1 MAKVGAKIKEFVR
14 KRKWRVKVKT
24 WVLILILI
32 PLLFIDATLL
42 RLNHIRMA
50 ELRDAVISADVEE
63 DDEKLAAALTELKEF
78 VFSNIVVS
86 VIEENGVQRITFGTG
101 PFYLEHKY
109 MKDATAALEEAE
121 KTVVDDTNPNGNIY
135 AKAGETCRALARQN
149 GWTWSSP
156 EYINCM
162 VTEIQKYPAADEIQ
176 DKVIASL
183 PSTELYRRNYASP
196 VWTPTFAGF
205 VILATLI
212 VIVVIFIRLVVFI
225 VLRLSL
231 LFV

>member
-1 MAKVGAKIKEFVR
+1 M
-14 KRKWRVKVKT
+14 
-24 WVLILILI
+24 
-32 PLLFIDATLL
+32 
-42 RLNHIRMA
+42 
-50 ELRDAVISADVEE
+50 
-63 DDEKLAAALTELKEF
+63 
-78 VFSNIVVS
+78 FSNIVVS

-162 VTEIQKYPAADEIQ
+162 VTEIQKYPAAEDLQ
-176 DKVIASL
+176 DKIVAAL

-196 VWTPTFAGF
+196 VWAPSLAGF
-205 VILATLI
+205 AILITSYIAASI
-212 VIVVIFIRLVVFI
+212 
-225 VLRLSL
+225 SL
-231 LFV
+231 LAAIS

>member
-1 MAKVGAKIKEFVR
+1 MTMVGNRIKEFVR
-14 KRKWRVKVKT
+14 KRKWRVKIKT
-24 WVLILILI
+24 WVLILILV
-32 PLLFIDATLL
+32 PLLFIDATAL
-42 RLNHIRMA
+42 RINHIRMA
-50 ELRDAVISADVEE
+50 ELRDAVLSADVEE
-63 DDEKLAAALTELKEF
+63 DDEKLAAALVELKEF

-86 VIEENGVQRITFGTG
+86 VAEENGVQKVMFGTG

-109 MKDATAALEEAE
+109 MKDATVALEEAE
-121 KTVVDDTNPNGNIY
+121 KMVVDDTNPNGNIY

-162 VTEIQKYPAADEIQ
+162 VTEIQKYPAADDLQ
-176 DKVIASL
+176 DKVITSL

-196 VWTPTFAGF
+196 VWAPTFAGF
-205 VILATLI
+205 MILVTLV
-212 VIVVIFIRLVVFI
+212 VIVVIFIRFIIFI

>member
-1 MAKVGAKIKEFVR
+1 MTKVGAKVKELVR
-14 KRKWRVKVKT
+14 KRKWRVKIKSGMLLLAV
-24 WVLILILI
+24 V

-42 RLNHIRMA
+42 RLNHVRMA
-50 ELRDAVISADVEE
+50 ELRDVVLSADAEE
-63 DDEKLAAALTELKEF
+63 DDEKLAAALIKLKEF
-78 VFSNIVVS
+78 VFLNTVVN
-86 VIEENGVQRITFGTG
+86 VVEENGVQRVTFGTG

-121 KTVVDDTNPNGNIY
+121 KIGVDDTNPNGNIY

-162 VTEIQKYPAADEIQ
+162 VTEIQKYPAADDLQ
-176 DKVIASL
+176 DKIIASL

-205 VILATLI
+205 MILATLI
-212 VIVVIFIRLVVFI
+212 IIVVIFIRFIIFI

>member
-1 MAKVGAKIKEFVR
+1 MTKVGAKIKEFVR

-196 VWTPTFAGF
+196 IWTPTFAGF

-212 VIVVIFIRLVVFI
+212 VTVVIFIRLVVFI

>member
-86 VIEENGVQRITFGTG
+86 VIEENGIQRVTFGTG

-196 VWTPTFAGF
+196 IWTPTFAGF